1 MGYTR
6 HEITI
11 IPENQELMQKLED
24 ETWFILCNDSAG
36 DIISLSRQYPD
47 YLIIVQ
53 GVGEKNEDIWKKAYF
68 NGTEVWGWKLN
79 IPEVPQEILNNA
91 KREHQKQKIKKIEE
105 KSKRLR
111 EILDS

>member
-11 IPENQELMQKLED
+11 IPENQELMQRFED
-24 ETWFILCNDSAG
+24 ETWFINNPVEA
-36 DIISLSRQYPD
+36 IVFLSRQYPD
-47 YLIIVQ
+47 YLIIVLF
-53 GVGEKNEDIWKKAYF
+53 VGEKNEDIWKKAYL

-91 KREHQKQKIKKIEE
+91 KREHQKQKLKKIEE
-105 KSKRLR
+105 ESKRLR
-111 EILDS
+111 QILDS